1 MRSKQLLKKSQRKPA
16 SRISYSTVA
25 SPAATARARGG
36 GSVPNLN
43 NDDFIVVKG
52 AKEHNLKNLSISIPR
67 ETLTVITGLS
77 GSGKSSLAFDTIFAE
92 GQRRYVESL
101 STYARQF
108 LETLDK
114 PDVESI
120 DGLSPTISIQQKTTS
135 HNPRSTVGT
144 VTEVYDYMRLLFAR
158 IAKPF
163 CYECGK
169 PISTQTAQQIVDR
182 LMELSEGTKLN
193 IMAPI
198 VRGRKGEY
206 GKELLAM
213 RQKGFTRVRIDGE
226 ILDLSQDIAL
236 DKQKKHDIDIYV
248 DRLIIRKQ
256 PAGTKGFDPLRGRLQ
271 ESVETALKLA
281 EGLVKIE
288 QPDSKA
294 DDKEMLLS
302 EKFACIDCGVSYP
315 APEPRTFSFNSPM
328 GACEECNGL
337 GYFVEENEDQD
348 EEDEEPGEGAET
360 AAIDVWKTCEECNGS
375 RLKQSSL
382 FFKLHDKNIA
392 ELSAMSVE
400 RLAGFFN
407 KVDFTKRELLI
418 SERILKE
425 IRDRLNFLLHVGV
438 SYISLDRPAQTL
450 SGGESQRIRLA
461 TQIGSS
467 LVGVIYVLD
476 EPSIGLH
483 QRDNDKL
490 LETLERLR
498 DMGNTV
504 LVVEHDEDTIRK
516 ADHVVDLGPRAGSHG
531 GQLIGQ
537 GTIDDICK
545 NPESLTGQ
553 YLTGKLKI
561 DVPKTRRPYK
571 ATNAITLKGVTQNN
585 LKCVD
590 ATFPLGV
597 YTCVTGVSGSGKSTL
612 VIDTLYALLMNKLY
626 KTKIPELSYLD
637 FKGHD
642 LIDKVIDID
651 QSPIGR
657 TPRSNPA
664 TYTGTFSMIR
674 DLFAQLP
681 ESRMRGFKPGRFSF
695 NVKGGRCERCQGDG
709 LVKVD
714 MHFLSASY
722 VTCDECAGRRYN
734 DETLAIHYKGKS
746 IADVLA
752 MTIDDAMSF
761 FENVPS
767 LAQKLRTLSEVGLGY
782 ITLGQSATTLSG
794 GEAQRMKL
802 AKELS
807 RRATGKT
814 LYILDEPSTGLH
826 FDDIKKLNQVLHR
839 LVDAG
844 NTVIVI
850 EHNLEIIKTA
860 DYIMDL
866 GPEGGEGGGTI
877 LFQGRP
883 EDLVKDSRSHTGRYL
898 KPYLK

>member
-1 MRSKQLLKKSQRKPA
+1 MP
-16 SRISYSTVA
+16 I
-25 SPAATARARGG
+25 
-36 GSVPNLN
+36 LN
-43 NDDFIVVKG
+43 NDDFIIVKG

-182 LMELSEGTKLN
+182 VIELPEGTKIN

-206 GKELLAM
+206 GKELVAM

-226 ILDLSQDIAL
+226 VLDLSQDIAL

-288 QPDSKA
+288 RPDSKE
-294 DDKEMLLS
+294 DDKEVLLS

-337 GYFVEENEDQD
+337 GYFVEENEDSED
-348 EEDEEPGEGAET
+348 KEEDSSEGAET
-360 AAIDVWKTCEECNGS
+360 AAIDVWKTCETCKGS
-375 RLKQSSL
+375 RLRRESL
-382 FFKLHDKNIA
+382 FFKLLDRNIA
-392 ELSAMSVE
+392 ELSALSVE
-400 RLAGFFN
+400 RLAEFFN
-407 KVDFTKRELLI
+407 NADFSKRELLI

-425 IRDRLNFLLHVGV
+425 IKDRLNFLLHVGV

-516 ADHVVDLGPRAGSHG
+516 ANHVIDLGPRAGTHG
-531 GQLIGQ
+531 GELIGE

-545 NPESLTGQ
+545 NEQSLTGQ
-553 YLTGKLKI
+553 YLTGKMKI
-561 DVPKTRRPYK
+561 EVPKTRRPY
-571 ATNAITLKGVTQNN
+571 NAKNSITLKGVTQNN
-585 LKCVD
+585 LKSVD
-590 ATFPLGV
+590 ASFPLGT

-612 VIDTLYALLMNKLY
+612 VIDTLYALLMNNLY
-626 KTKIPELSYLD
+626 KTKIPDLSYQSMT
-637 FKGHD
+637 GND

-734 DETLAIHYKGKS
+734 EETLSIHYKGKS

-752 MTIDDAMSF
+752 MTIDDAMTF
-761 FENVPS
+761 FENVPN
-767 LAQKLRTLSEVGLGY
+767 LALKLRTLSEVGLGY

-826 FDDIKKLNQVLHR
+826 FDDIKKLNLVLHR

-866 GPEGGEGGGTI
+866 GPEGGEGGGEI

-883 EDLVKDSRSHTGRYL
+883 EDLLKEKRSHTGRYL
-898 KPYLK
+898 KPYLE

>member
-1 MRSKQLLKKSQRKPA
+1 MHSKQLNEKSKA
-16 SRISYSTVA
+16 NYKND
-25 SPAATARARGG
+25 
-36 GSVPNLN
+36 VPTSN

-52 AKEHNLKNLSISIPR
+52 ACEHNLKNLSISIPR
-67 ETLTVITGLS
+67 DTLTVITGLS

-114 PDVESI
+114 PEVESI

-158 IAKPF
+158 IAQPF
-163 CYECGK
+163 CYSCSK
-169 PISTQTAQQIVDR
+169 PISSQTAQQIVDR
-182 LMELSEGTKLN
+182 ILELPEGTKIN
-193 IMAPI
+193 ILAPI

-206 GKELLAM
+206 QKELISM
-213 RQKGFTRVRIDGE
+213 RQKGFTRVRIDQE
-226 ILDLSQDIAL
+226 VLDLSQDIAL
-236 DKQKKHDIDIYV
+236 DKQKKHDIDVYI
-248 DRLIIRKQ
+248 DRLIIRRQ
-256 PAGTKGFDPLRGRLQ
+256 PATVKGFDPLRGRVQ
-271 ESVETALKLA
+271 ESIETALKLA

-294 DDKEMLLS
+294 ADKEILYS
-302 EKFACIDCGVSYP
+302 EKFACIDCGVSYA

-328 GACEECNGL
+328 GACPDCNGL
-337 GYFVEENEDQD
+337 GYFIEDEDQD
-348 EEDEEPGEGAET
+348 EESSDSDDDVAET
-360 AAIDVWKTCEECNGS
+360 AAIDVWTTCETCKGA
-375 RLKQSSL
+375 RLKQESL
-382 FFKLHDKNIA
+382 FFKIHERNIA
-392 ELSAMSVE
+392 ELSALSVE
-400 RLAGFFN
+400 RLAGFF
-407 KVDFTKRELLI
+407 KKADFTKRELLI

-425 IRDRLNFLLHVGV
+425 IKDRLDFLLHVGV
-438 SYISLDRPAQTL
+438 GYISLERPAQTL

-483 QRDNDKL
+483 QRDNEKL

-504 LVVEHDEDTIRK
+504 LVVEHDEDTIRR
-516 ADHVVDLGPRAGSHG
+516 ANHVIDLGPHAGTHG
-531 GQLIGQ
+531 GELVAQ
-537 GTIDDICK
+537 GTIEDICAAK
-545 NPESLTGQ
+545 ESLTGQ

-561 DVPKTRRPYK
+561 EVPKIRRPYSLD
-571 ATNAITLKGVTQNN
+571 NAIKLRGVGQNN
-585 LKCVD
+585 LQKAD
-590 ATFPLGV
+590 ADFPLGTF
-597 YTCVTGVSGSGKSTL
+597 TCVTGVSGSGKSTL
-612 VIDTLYALLMNKLY
+612 VIDTLYALLMNELHN
-626 KTKIPELSYLD
+626 TKIPELN
-637 FKGHD
+637 FKSILGKE

-722 VTCDECAGRRYN
+722 VTCDVCSARRYN
-734 DETLAIHYKGKS
+734 EETLAIKYKGKS
-746 IADVLA
+746 IAEVLG
-752 MTIDDAMSF
+752 MTIEDAMGF
-761 FENVPS
+761 FENVPN
-767 LAQKLRTLSEVGLGY
+767 LALKLRTLSEVGLGY

-802 AKELS
+802 ARELS

-826 FDDIKKLNQVLHR
+826 FDDVRKLIQVLHR
-839 LVDAG
+839 LVDQG
-844 NTVIVI
+844 NTVIII

-860 DYIMDL
+860 DYVIDL
-866 GPEGGEGGGTI
+866 GPEGGEHGGAV
-877 LFQGRP
+877 LFQGTP
-883 EDLVKDSRSHTGRYL
+883 ENLVKLSSSHTGKYL